1 MMQLKKKFCDNS
13 VIIENK
19 PVQLFNPTPTAIPMA
34 KATKKNYKGNIVIVD
49 DNPNNLRLLASLLNR
64 SGYKVR
70 PVSTGKLALS
80 TTKVNPPDLILL
92 DINMPEMDGYEVCQ
106 ALKNDALTSDIPVIF
121 ISALNEAFS
130 RIKGFEVGGVDYITK
145 PFEFREVLVRVSTHI
160 QLYKFQKKLQEVN
173 SLQSQELIEKN
184 QQLQQTNS
192 ELENLNQILNLKITE
207 LQQTQLQL
215 VQFEKMSVLG
225 QLVAGIAHEINNPLG
240 FLQGNLKHGQEYV
253 NYLKKHLE
261 LYKSVFK
268 NPGSEI
274 QEHAED
280 IEVDYL
286 LEDFPRLFASMNRG
300 VTRLYE
306 ISEALRIFSRKDNE
320 AKIDFDIHQGINS
333 TLIILKHRLK
343 EDRESPEIQVIQKY
357 GNIPII
363 KCFPGQLNQVFMNV
377 LANAIDALEDQ
388 AGGELRQITI
398 ATDIVNDLRTEAG
411 KTIQIRI
418 CDNGIG
424 IPDNIQKQIF
434 EFLFTTK
441 EVGKGTGL
449 GLALSK
455 QIIEEKH
462 GGKISFQSEVGKGTE
477 FIISL
482 PLT

>member
-1 MMQLKKKFCDNS
+1 
-13 VIIENK
+13 
-19 PVQLFNPTPTAIPMA
+19 MA
-34 KATKKNYKGNIVIVD
+34 KATTKSYKGNIVIVD

-80 TTKVNPPDLILL
+80 TSKINPPDLILL

-121 ISALNEAFS
+121 ISALNESFS

-173 SLQSQELIEKN
+173 SLQSQKLIEKN
-184 QQLQQTNS
+184 QQLQQTNH
-192 ELENLNQILNLKITE
+192 ELENLNQVLNSKIAE

-215 VQFEKMSVLG
+215 VQSEKMSVLG

-240 FLQGNLKHGQEYV
+240 FLQGNLKHGKEY
-253 NYLKKHLE
+253 LIHLTKHLE
-261 LYKSVFK
+261 LYQNELQ
-268 NPGSEI
+268 NPSSEI
-274 QEHAED
+274 LDHAED
-280 IEVDYL
+280 IEIDYL
-286 LEDFPRLFASMNRG
+286 LEDFPRLFSSMDRG
-300 VTRLYE
+300 VMRLYE
-306 ISEALRIFSRKDNE
+306 ICDSLRIFSRKDNE
-320 AKIDFDIHQGINS
+320 TRIDFDIHQGIDS
-333 TLIILKHRLK
+333 TLTILKYRLK
-343 EDRESPEIQVIQKY
+343 EDRESSEIKVIQKY
-357 GNIPII
+357 GIIPII

-377 LANAIDALEDQ
+377 LANSIDALAEKKR
-388 AGGELRQITI
+388 GELKQITI
-398 ATDIVNDLRTEAG
+398 ATEIVNDLGANAD
-411 KTIQIRI
+411 KAIQIRI
-418 CDNGIG
+418 SDNGTG
-424 IPDNIQKQIF
+424 IPDDIRKQIF

-455 QIIEEKH
+455 QIIEDKH
-462 GGKISFQSEVGKGTE
+462 GGKISCQSEVGRGTE

-482 PLT
+482 PLTVE